1 MSLGARPRKPNVER
15 TCDVGVRKLNC
26 DPVLIDHEPWS
37 DRRAIFRGSARAGAR
52 VSGSNCCLVL
62 DATSTRLC
70 QAHEIYCENDDN
82 LNDDPSMHCLKL
94 IKDCLTVYA

>member
-15 TCDVGVRKLNC
+15 TCDVGVRASSTVTLS
-26 DPVLIDHEPWS
+26 LSITSHGRIDERS
-37 DRRAIFRGSARAGAR
+37 SARAGAH

-62 DATSTRLC
+62 AATSTRLC

-82 LNDDPSMHCLKL
+82 LNGDPSMHCLKL
-94 IKDCLTVYA
+94 IKDCLTVYT